1 MDNYIDILLLL
12 TSIIA
17 AGFPIVI
24 FLNSNKNKTFKAKKL
39 IEFLE
44 YRNKIIKLRQNE
56 SDFENISLIKEK
68 LDNLIIEIDKDFKN
82 QSKKSVRPNIWLF
95 IAIVSF
101 EIFIAFNKLSI
112 IVLSKSY
119 ESGFYF
125 LEGVFKYPTIRIVGL
140 LLIFLFAF
148 MISFNLTNW
157 VKEKFKIINNIKL
170 SLYLTLL
177 FNVIF
182 LILGILI
189 GGILAL
195 IDGYITWF

>member
-125 LEGVFKYPTIRIVGL
+125 VEGVLKYPTIRIVGL